1 MAHGIADN
9 LMMLV
14 MSVAMLTMVISMLI
28 MGVYWA
34 FALLVLSGV
43 FTAVATVF
51 LFHSSLLDVCVE
63 LILAPNVPIAKGHLK
78 AIQNNLSKHDVSSVL
93 VGPSMS

>member
-43 FTAVATVF
+43 LTAVATVF
-51 LFHSSLLDVCVE
+51 YSFQSARCMCGTNSSTQCPHCERPFESNPKQSV
-63 LILAPNVPIAKGHLK
+63 K
-78 AIQNNLSKHDVSSVL
+78 A
-93 VGPSMS
+93 